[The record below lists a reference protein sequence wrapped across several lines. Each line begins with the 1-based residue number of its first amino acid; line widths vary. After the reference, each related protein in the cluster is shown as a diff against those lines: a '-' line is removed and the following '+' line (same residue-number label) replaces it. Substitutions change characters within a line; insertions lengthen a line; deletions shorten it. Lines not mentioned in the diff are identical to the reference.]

1 MYQLTSELEHIKN
14 ECRILQSQ
22 WKSTSQVWNDSIKQ
36 QFEKEFWNEIEKLI
50 PAYIRK
56 LEETEN
62 LILKAYRELEI

>member
-1 MYQLTSELEHIKN
+1 MYQLTSELERIEN

-36 QFEKEFWNEIEKLI
+36 QFEKEFWCEIEKLI
-50 PAYIRK
+50 PAYMRK

-62 LILKAYRELEI
+62 LISRAYRELDL